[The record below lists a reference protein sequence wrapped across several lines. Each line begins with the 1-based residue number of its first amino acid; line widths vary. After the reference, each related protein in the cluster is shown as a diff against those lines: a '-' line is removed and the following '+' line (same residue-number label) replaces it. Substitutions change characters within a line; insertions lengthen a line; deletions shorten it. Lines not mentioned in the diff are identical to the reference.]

1 MPTEQVLYRKYRP
14 QSFADVRGQDP
25 VVRILSNALAMNRIA
40 HAYLFSGPRGTGK
53 TSVARIFAR
62 AVNCAD
68 LACDSPTGEEQS
80 PNRASRRSV
89 SEEGRLIPCNACES
103 CAEFLS
109 GRALDLVEMDAAS
122 NRGVD
127 EVRAIREA
135 AELLPMRANYKVYIL
150 DEAHMLTREAWN
162 ALLKLTEEPPPHV
175 IFILAT
181 TEPEKVPDTVQSR
194 VQHLQFRLADE
205 ATLVR
210 VLADA
215 AKKEEMALEPDAASM
230 LALFAEGS
238 FRDALNL
245 LGQAQALC
253 GNTITASVLEDFF
266 GAPSKT
272 ALAEVASALALRDA
286 KHAIECAGQV
296 FAKGSDPRL
305 FLKLLIHQFRSQFLD
320 ALRSG
325 RVEKDAANPFSAKEL
340 ETILRILLETA
351 TERHYSGWRELPI
364 ELALHRIV
372 REL

>member
-1 MPTEQVLYRKYRP
+1 MEQVLYRKYRP
-14 QSFADVRGQDP
+14 QSFADVVGQDHA
-25 VVRILSNALAMNRIA
+25 VRILSNALAMNRIA

-62 AVNCAD
+62 AVNCEK
-68 LACDSPTGEEQS
+68 G
-80 PNRASRRSV
+80 
-89 SEEGRLIPCNACES
+89 GCNTCATCE
-103 CAEFLS
+103 EFLS
-109 GRALDLVEMDAAS
+109 GRALDCVEMDAAS

-135 AELLPMRANYKVYIL
+135 VLLAPFKAKYKVYIV
-150 DEAHMLTREAWN
+150 DEAHMLTKEAWN
-162 ALLKLTEEPPPHV
+162 AFLKTMEEPPKHA

-181 TEPEKVPDTVQSR
+181 TEPDKVPETIQSR
-194 VQHLQFRLADE
+194 SQHLRFRLADE

-210 VLADA
+210 VLVDA
-215 AKKEEMALEPDAASM
+215 AKKEGMALEPDAAEM

-245 LGQAQALC
+245 LGQAQAL
-253 GNTITASVLEDFF
+253 GGKTITASVLEDFF

-272 ALAEVASALALRDA
+272 ALTEVASALALRDA

-305 FLKLLIHQFRSQFLD
+305 FLKLLIHQFRAQFLD

-325 RVEKDAANPFSAKEL
+325 RVEKDAANPFSTKEL

-351 TERHYSGWRELPI
+351 TERHYSGWRELPV

-372 REL
+372 REVSL